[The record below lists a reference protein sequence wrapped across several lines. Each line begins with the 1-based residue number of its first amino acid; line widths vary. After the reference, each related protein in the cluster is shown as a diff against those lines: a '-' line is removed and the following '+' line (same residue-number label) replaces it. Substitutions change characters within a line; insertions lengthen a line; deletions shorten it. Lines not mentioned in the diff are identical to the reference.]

1 MNADLVTL
9 PHAVNLFGVGG
20 GIISGNF
27 HLSLRS
33 WEHERRQRR
42 CVIDHHGECGAF
54 LKAFQ
59 VSTSHELIDLQGWI

>member
-1 MNADLVTL
+1 MKADLVTH
-9 PHAVNLFGVGG
+9 PYAMNLLGRV
-20 GIISGNF
+20 ISGNF

-42 CVIDHHGECGAF
+42 CVIDNHGECGAF

-59 VSTSHELIDLQGWI
+59 VSTNHELVDLQGWM